1 MSFRQAVASVLAV
14 LVLFSLALTSTH
26 ASSPAQWV
34 PTLALFDINNSRILS
49 TTGTSEA
56 VSLGQRSLFVS
67 RYDPNPSISVASL
80 TFYGSENSYATRT
93 FDFLTV
99 PYCVVESG
107 TTTACNL
114 HDHMLYMMFRFRH
127 RYETDFHAIVWQDPT
142 PLSSTVKALQDFKA
156 HLNRSDVV
164 YPENDGTMRV
174 EEAATCSDIMDEC
187 YLSRAATYTRSYKEI
202 DPAQYSARFL
212 FRIGKQ
218 YTMNGPLRVRLHSS
232 LPHDAET
239 IVDVVLVLCR
249 QPSSNP
255 LNHRWW
261 IESVA
266 GRLALLVVSV
276 VTTFAFLTVTREV
289 GALMVRQRRGE
300 DVLAPTL
307 LYSEEASDGPLVSF
321 QRFAKVA
328 SNSLQAGVVY
338 VWTKIHELICVNACC
353 ASRLRWLGARCPRVP
368 AREHTAESQREIT
381 ALNSTVFSEEED
393 PGPTCRICRC
403 SEPHDDLF
411 APCACNGSSKFVHHN
426 CLEQWREMTSN
437 PQHRRVCAECK
448 TPYTFV
454 RVVVPQNPDLLTGSP
469 IIESVVRH
477 FAAKFL
483 YLAMTVLFAVGGA
496 YCLKAAFFLT
506 TLCDTGVDWG
516 FYHGYHWVLT
526 AYFLAALT
534 LNLSIMEPFVRGT
547 MLTGVQLLFVLLS
560 LFFIEIP
567 MSYAMSAFLSLIF
580 DRLFTWEVSYGAG
593 LASAALL
600 HLMDT
605 FSNFAKI
612 LESFSEEREVVA
624 ARAESETQRSV

>member
-1 MSFRQAVASVLAV
+1 MPFRQAVASMLAV
-14 LVLFSLALTSTH
+14 LVFSLGLTSTY
-26 ASSPAQWV
+26 ASSPAKWV

-67 RYDPNPSISVASL
+67 RYDPNPSVSVASL
-80 TFYGSENSYATRT
+80 TFYGSENGYATRT

-107 TTTACNL
+107 TTAECNL

-127 RYETDFHAIVWQDPT
+127 RYEADFHAVVWQDPT

-164 YPENDGTMRV
+164 YPENDGSMRV
-174 EEAATCSDIMDEC
+174 EESATCSDIMDEC

-218 YTMNGPLRVRLHSS
+218 YTMNGPLRVRLHSN

-239 IVDVVLVLCR
+239 VVDVVLVLCR

-261 IESVA
+261 IESVT
-266 GRLALLVVSV
+266 GRLALLVVSIV
-276 VTTFAFLTVTREV
+276 ATFAFLTVTREV
-289 GALMVRQRRGE
+289 GELMVRQRTGE

-307 LYSEEASDGPLVSF
+307 LYSEEASDGPLVCF
-321 QRFAKVA
+321 QRLAKVA
-328 SNSLQAGVVY
+328 SNSLQAGAAY
-338 VWTKIHELICVNACC
+338 VWAKIQELICVNACC

-368 AREHTAESQREIT
+368 AREHTAESEREIT
-381 ALNSTVFSEEED
+381 ALNLTVFSEEED
-393 PGPTCRICRC
+393 SGPTCRICRC
-403 SEPHDDLF
+403 SEPRDDLF

-454 RVVVPQNPDLLTGSP
+454 RVVVPHNPDLITGSP

-477 FAAKFL
+477 FAAKLL

-506 TLCDTGVDWG
+506 TLFDTGVDWG

-534 LNLSIMEPFVRGT
+534 LNLSIMEPFVRDT
-547 MLTGVQLLFVLLS
+547 MLTGVQLLCVLLS
-560 LFFIEIP
+560 LLFIEIP

-593 LASAALL
+593 LVSAVLL

-624 ARAESETQRSV
+624 ARAESETQQSV